1 MCKYFEKGK
10 QVGSEDPK
18 VKYLFIYTD
27 NTATV
32 GWDDST
38 GVNREVTNSNN
49 KAMDGY
55 RETPGGTLYRGVR
68 NWSANKGK
76 NNGNDGVVV
85 SANDSNDAYS
95 GYSSSGKCSAY
106 MVQRAFG
113 SSNFFWLS
121 PDSSDSMYKKTIS
134 NEYADMSDKNGT
146 HTIYFNVP
154 LSEKDLN
161 MDMNF
166 TCVYGENGSDKPS
179 FSFNMNTFEPTDLQL
194 DDEYVDSKDKPF
206 DGIYYNSSMFST
218 VFLQELEKGKCPQ
231 TILGCQYSI
240 NKGDANGRGERTSS
254 VYQLEITGDI
264 SSSVNENFCIDKESS
279 DQKIIDATC
288 IGDDDNC
295 SAKAVCKVTSEIYAE
310 MEKYLGEYGKKT
322 PNSSEARDL
331 LNQYNRAKDR
341 YNTIC
346 VSILKYRNFT
356 AGTCT
361 DECVRIGENIAELET
376 KYHLRNPYGEEKCNI
391 GEQVVAMVYNVLKW
405 AKYIAPILVII
416 LTILDFIKALAAQ
429 SDDDMKK
436 AQGKFIKRLIVA
448 ALLFLLPL
456 IINFALKTF
465 GFYSSSCDITDLF

>member
-1 MCKYFEKGK
+1 MYCIIKRYIVLVVLLISIFSFSNTSFAIKWGDLDSSQKSEIIQYADTQDENEIVEVCKYFEKGK

-146 HTIYFNVP
+146 HTIYFNI
-154 LSEKDLN
+154 E
-161 MDMNF
+161 
-166 TCVYGENGSDKPS
+166 
-179 FSFNMNTFEPTDLQL
+179 
-194 DDEYVDSKDKPF
+194 
-206 DGIYYNSSMFST
+206 
-218 VFLQELEKGKCPQ
+218 
-231 TILGCQYSI
+231 
-240 NKGDANGRGERTSS
+240 
-254 VYQLEITGDI
+254 
-264 SSSVNENFCIDKESS
+264 
-279 DQKIIDATC
+279 
-288 IGDDDNC
+288 
-295 SAKAVCKVTSEIYAE
+295 
-310 MEKYLGEYGKKT
+310 
-322 PNSSEARDL
+322 
-331 LNQYNRAKDR
+331 
-341 YNTIC
+341 
-346 VSILKYRNFT
+346 
-356 AGTCT
+356 
-361 DECVRIGENIAELET
+361 
-376 KYHLRNPYGEEKCNI
+376 
-391 GEQVVAMVYNVLKW
+391 
-405 AKYIAPILVII
+405 
-416 LTILDFIKALAAQ
+416 
-429 SDDDMKK
+429 
-436 AQGKFIKRLIVA
+436 
-448 ALLFLLPL
+448 
-456 IINFALKTF
+456 
-465 GFYSSSCDITDLF
+465 